1 MMATQSKGQKGQCL
15 YNKKLE
21 LEEIKEM
28 KMKKGRVDLDIKSLT
43 ETPGETN
50 FAWKQIPH

>member
-1 MMATQSKGQKGQCL
+1 MATQSKGQKGQCL
-15 YNKKLE
+15 YNNKLE

-50 FAWKQIPH
+50 FA